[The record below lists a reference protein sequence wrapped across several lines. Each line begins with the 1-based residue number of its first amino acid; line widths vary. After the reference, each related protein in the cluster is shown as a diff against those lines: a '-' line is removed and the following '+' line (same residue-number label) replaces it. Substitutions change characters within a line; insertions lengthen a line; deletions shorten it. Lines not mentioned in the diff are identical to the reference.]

1 MELLWEFFV
10 WLHVVLII
18 VWLGTDVVVFFLSL
32 SVLNRSLPLAIRLDR
47 AHVAEQID
55 RWVVISFLLTM
66 PLGLALTHMGGYSI
80 LETPWLRLK
89 VIFFGIII
97 LVSIGIITGATGT
110 TQSLKRIAAGEGD
123 IEALEA
129 QLRRRVLVM
138 APPVLLIY
146 ACVLANIFI
155 ALNRHR
161 W

>member
-1 MELLWEFFV
+1 
-10 WLHVVLII
+10 
-18 VWLGTDVVVFFLSL
+18 
-32 SVLNRSLPLAIRLDR
+32 
-47 AHVAEQID
+47 
-55 RWVVISFLLTM
+55 
-66 PLGLALTHMGGYSI
+66 
-80 LETPWLRLK
+80 LRLK